1 MPSAGAQVDAALR
14 NYSGPVDCARRMLKE
29 EGLKSFYKGLSAGYL
44 GVAET
49 AVQFVLYE
57 HIKEQLTIRRQAELV
72 PPAEGHATSTMT
84 ATSFDVLL
92 ASGFAKF
99 SACLIAY
106 PHELIRTRL
115 REQKNVIGEH
125 ALERAVP
132 YKRLVHCAARR
143 LPRILLRTGSSFA
156 AGCAQYCHYV
166 YCVRVPFAAAI
177 LSGSSFLRCRVR
189 FGIDIAI
196 FRLFCFLNFLNL
208 STALTAWQCSDN
220 PNVFCKYTCAYE
232 SSRAATIVV
241 HRTFPRSPFSAIAHQ
256 GAASSRLSS
265 DENSVDKA
273 P

>member
-1 MPSAGAQVDAALR
+1 VVPSAGAQVDAALR

-132 YKRLVHCAARR
+132 YKGLVHCAATILRQEGFR
-143 LPRILLRTGSSFA
+143 GFYSGLGPHLLR
-156 AGCAQYCHYV
+156 V
-166 YCVRVPFAAAI
+166 VPNTAI
-177 LSGSSFLRCRVR
+177 MFIVFESLSQLR
-189 FGIDIAI
+189 F
-196 FRLFCFLNFLNL
+196 
-208 STALTAWQCSDN
+208 
-220 PNVFCKYTCAYE
+220 
-232 SSRAATIVV
+232 
-241 HRTFPRSPFSAIAHQ
+241 
-256 GAASSRLSS
+256 
-265 DENSVDKA
+265 
-273 P
+273 